1 MSLFDAFNNNAQSA
15 AAGAQTAGIQNGIG
29 QLNTAFGQG
38 RGSLNTNYSAG
49 LQPYLQNYGQAQQG
63 GTAYGNALGLNGA
76 SGNAAATQAF
86 QNNPGYNFQLQQG
99 ENAVLANQA
108 ATGQLASGKTN
119 IDLNN
124 YAQGQANQGWNQYV
138 QNLQP
143 YLNQENNAASGIG
156 GLYSGLGNQLNSNYM
171 GQGQAQY
178 GADTSIGNAQANAQ
192 LGNLTASMN
201 GLGLGAGLLG
211 LGANQQGQN
220 SGGSSQAAALF
231 GFSDARLK
239 QDIEKVGELND
250 GLGVYSYRF
259 KGEPRHQIGL
269 IAQEVEERY
278 PEAVREFGGMKA
290 VNYGAATR
298 YSARLHDFLEAA

>member
-63 GTAYGNALGLNGA
+63 GTALGNALGLNGA
-76 SGNAAATQAF
+76 SGNAAATTAF

-156 GLYSGLGNQLNSNYM
+156 GLYSGLGNQLNSNFM
-171 GQGQAQY
+171 NQGNAQY

-192 LGNLTASMN
+192 LGNLTASQN
-201 GLGLGAGLLG
+201 GLGAIVGGAELGA
-211 LGANQQGQN
+211 Q
-220 SGGSSQAAALF
+220 LF

-239 QDIEKVGELND
+239 EDIEKVGELND

-278 PEAVREFGGMKA
+278 PDAVREFGGMKA
-290 VNYGAATR
+290 VNYGAVTR
-298 YSARLHDFLEAA
+298 YSSWLHDFLEAA

>member
-156 GLYSGLGNQLNSNYM
+156 GLYSGLGNQLNSNFM
-171 GQGQAQY
+171 NQGNAQY

-192 LGNLTASMN
+192 LGNLTASQN
-201 GLGLGAGLLG
+201 GLGAIVGGAGL
-211 LGANQQGQN
+211 GAQ
-220 SGGSSQAAALF
+220 LF

-239 QDIEKVGELND
+239 EDIEKVGELND

-298 YSARLHDFLEAA
+298 YAARLHDFLEAA